1 MILRKKN
8 VQDMAKLLVQNLNK
22 SYIINEGFGKRSRVH
37 ALRDLNL
44 EVNEGEF
51 VTVIGPSGCG
61 KSTFLMV
68 VAGIHPFDSGVLLL
82 DGRPISEPGLDRGVV
97 FQDFALFSWMTVRDN
112 VKFGLSMKGMP
123 QEEQHRISEHY
134 LRLVNL
140 QEFADVFPHR
150 LSGGMKQRVGIAR
163 AMATEPE
170 ILLMDEPFGSLDAQT
185 RKSLQIQLL
194 DIWRETKKTIVFI
207 THSVREAVF
216 LSQKVVVLSAR
227 PGKVVETILID
238 LTYEERISLSDP
250 LMEHE
255 RRLENLIEQQIKGD
269 LSMRPIQK
277 PPLPKSPGI
286 LEQDMLE

>member
-1 MILRKKN
+1 
-8 VQDMAKLLVQNLNK
+8 MAKLLVQNLNK

-97 FQDFALFSWMTVRDN
+97 FQDFALFSWMTVRNN

>member
-1 MILRKKN
+1 MS
-8 VQDMAKLLVQNLNK
+8 KLLVQNLNK
-22 SYIINEGFGKRSRVH
+22 SYVINEGFGKRSRVH
-37 ALRDLNL
+37 ALRGLNI
-44 EVNEGEF
+44 EVNEGEL

-68 VAGIHPFDSGVLLL
+68 VAGIHPFDSGTLLL
-82 DGRPISEPGLDRGVV
+82 DGQPILEPGLDRGVV

-112 VKFGLSMKGMP
+112 VKFGLSMKGMS
-123 QEEQHRISEHY
+123 EEDQNRISEHY
-134 LRLVNL
+134 LHLVNL

-185 RKSLQIQLL
+185 RKSLQVQLL
-194 DIWRETKKTIVFI
+194 DIWQETKKTIVFI

-227 PGKVVETILID
+227 PGKVVETISID
-238 LTYEERISLSDP
+238 LTYEERISLSSS
-250 LMEHE
+250 LMEYE
-255 RRLENLIEQQIKGD
+255 RRLENLIEQQIEEDFLMQPNK
-269 LSMRPIQK
+269 K
-277 PPLPKSPGI
+277 PPLPESPGI
-286 LEQDMLE
+286 

>member
-1 MILRKKN
+1 MS
-8 VQDMAKLLVQNLNK
+8 KLVVKDLHK
-22 SYIINEGFGKRSRVH
+22 SYVINEGFGRRSRVH

-44 EVNEGEF
+44 EVSEGEL

-68 VAGIHPFDSGVLLL
+68 VAGIHPFDSGTLHL
-82 DGRPISEPGLDRGVV
+82 DGKPISEPGLDRGVV
-97 FQDFALFSWMTVRDN
+97 FQDFALFAWMTVRGN

-123 QEEQHRISEHY
+123 EAEQDRIAEHY

-185 RKSLQIQLL
+185 RKSLQVQLL

-216 LSQKVVVLSAR
+216 LSQKVVVLSSR
-227 PGKVVETILID
+227 PGRVVETIPID
-238 LTYEERISLSDP
+238 LSYEDRVSLSDS
-250 LMEHE
+250 LMEYE
-255 RRLENLIEQQIKGD
+255 RRLENLIEQQIED
-269 LSMRPIQK
+269 DFRM
-277 PPLPKSPGI
+277 LPNEPMSASKHPGFA
-286 LEQDMLE
+286 EDEMMD

>member
-1 MILRKKN
+1 
-8 VQDMAKLLVQNLNK
+8 MAKLLVQNLDK
-22 SYIINEGFGKRSRVH
+22 SYIINEGFGRRSRVH
-37 ALRDLNL
+37 ALRGLNL

-82 DGRPISEPGLDRGVV
+82 DDRPISEPGLDRGVV
-97 FQDFALFSWMTVRDN
+97 FQDFALFSWMTVRNN

-123 QEEQHRISEHY
+123 EEEQHRISEHY

-140 QEFADVFPHR
+140 QDFADVFPHR

-227 PGKVVETILID
+227 PGRVVETIPID
-238 LTYEERISLSDP
+238 LTYEERVSLSGP
-250 LMEHE
+250 LMDYE
-255 RRLENLIEQQIKGD
+255 RRLESLIEQQIKGD
-269 LSMRPIQK
+269 ASMRPIRQ
-277 PPLPKSPGI
+277 PPLAQSP
-286 LEQDMLE
+286 DMLEHEMLD

>member
-1 MILRKKN
+1 MT
-8 VQDMAKLLVQNLNK
+8 KLLVQNLDK

-37 ALRDLNL
+37 ALRGLDL
-44 EVNEGEF
+44 EVSEGEF

-97 FQDFALFSWMTVRDN
+97 FQDFALFSWMTVRNN

-123 QEEQHRISEHY
+123 EEEQHRISEHY

-140 QEFADVFPHR
+140 QDFADVFPHR

-185 RKSLQIQLL
+185 RKSLQTQLL

-227 PGKVVETILID
+227 PGKVVETIPIN
-238 LTYEERISLSDP
+238 LTYEERVSLSDP
-250 LMEHE
+250 LMEYE

-269 LSMRPIQK
+269 ASMQPIRQ
-277 PPLPKSPGI
+277 PPLAQSP
-286 LEQDMLE
+286 DMLEHEMLD

>member
-1 MILRKKN
+1 MT
-8 VQDMAKLLVQNLNK
+8 KLLVQNLDK

-37 ALRDLNL
+37 ALRGLNL

-82 DGRPISEPGLDRGVV
+82 DGKPISEPGLDRGVV
-97 FQDFALFSWMTVRDN
+97 FQDFALFSWMTVRNN

-123 QEEQHRISEHY
+123 EEEQHRISEHY

-140 QEFADVFPHR
+140 QDFADVFPHR

-185 RKSLQIQLL
+185 RKSLQTQLL

-227 PGKVVETILID
+227 PGKVVETIPIN
-238 LTYEERISLSDP
+238 LTYEERVSLSGP
-250 LMEHE
+250 LMEYE

-269 LSMRPIQK
+269 ASMRPVRQ
-277 PPLPKSPGI
+277 PPLAQSP
-286 LEQDMLE
+286 DMLEHEMLD

>member
-1 MILRKKN
+1 
-8 VQDMAKLLVQNLNK
+8 MAKLLVQNLNK

-123 QEEQHRISEHY
+123 RRSSTGFRNTISASSIS
-134 LRLVNL
+134 RNS
-140 QEFADVFPHR
+140 PTC
-150 LSGGMKQRVGIAR
+150 SPIASR
-163 AMATEPE
+163 A
-170 ILLMDEPFGSLDAQT
+170 G
-185 RKSLQIQLL
+185 
-194 DIWRETKKTIVFI
+194 
-207 THSVREAVF
+207 
-216 LSQKVVVLSAR
+216 
-227 PGKVVETILID
+227 
-238 LTYEERISLSDP
+238 
-250 LMEHE
+250 
-255 RRLENLIEQQIKGD
+255 
-269 LSMRPIQK
+269 
-277 PPLPKSPGI
+277 
-286 LEQDMLE
+286 

>member
-1 MILRKKN
+1 
-8 VQDMAKLLVQNLNK
+8 MAKLLVQNLNK

-82 DGRPISEPGLDRGVV
+82 DDRPISEPGLDRGVV

>member
-1 MILRKKN
+1 MKN

-97 FQDFALFSWMTVRDN
+97 FQDFALFSWMTVRNN

-123 QEEQHRISEHY
+123 EEEQHRISEHY

>member
-1 MILRKKN
+1 M
-8 VQDMAKLLVQNLNK
+8 QEMAKLLVQNLDK

-37 ALRDLNL
+37 ALRGLNL

-68 VAGIHPFDSGVLLL
+68 VAGIHLFDSGVLLL
-82 DGRPISEPGLDRGVV
+82 DGRSISEPGLDRGVV
-97 FQDFALFSWMTVRDN
+97 FQDFALFSWMTVRNN
-112 VKFGLSMKGMP
+112 VKFGLSMKGMS
-123 QEEQHRISEHY
+123 EEKQYRISEQY

-140 QEFADVFPHR
+140 QDFADVFPHR

-227 PGKVVETILID
+227 PGKVVETIPIG
-238 LTYEERISLSDP
+238 LTYDQRISLSGP
-250 LMEHE
+250 LMEYE
-255 RRLENLIEQQIKGD
+255 RDLENLIERQIKGD
-269 LSMRPIQK
+269 ASMRSVRQ
-277 PPLPKSPGI
+277 PPLSKSP
-286 LEQDMLE
+286 DMLERGMLE

>member
-1 MILRKKN
+1 
-8 VQDMAKLLVQNLNK
+8 MAKLLVQNLNK

-37 ALRDLNL
+37 ALRGLNL

-255 RRLENLIEQQIKGD
+255 RRLENLIEQQIKDD

>member
-1 MILRKKN
+1 
-8 VQDMAKLLVQNLNK
+8 MAKLLVRNLDK

-37 ALRDLNL
+37 ALRGLNL

-82 DGRPISEPGLDRGVV
+82 DDRPISEPGLDRGVV
-97 FQDFALFSWMTVRDN
+97 FQDFALFSWMTVRNN

-123 QEEQHRISEHY
+123 EEEQHRISEHY

-140 QEFADVFPHR
+140 QDFADVFPHR

-227 PGKVVETILID
+227 PGKVVETIPIN
-238 LTYEERISLSDP
+238 LTYEERVSLSGP
-250 LMEHE
+250 LMEYE

-269 LSMRPIQK
+269 ASMRPVRQ
-277 PPLPKSPGI
+277 PPLAQSP
-286 LEQDMLE
+286 DMLEHEMLD

>member
-1 MILRKKN
+1 
-8 VQDMAKLLVQNLNK
+8 MAKLLVQNLNK

>member
-1 MILRKKN
+1 
-8 VQDMAKLLVQNLNK
+8 MAKLLVQNLNK

-227 PGKVVETILID
+227 PGKAVETILID

>member
-1 MILRKKN
+1 
-8 VQDMAKLLVQNLNK
+8 MAKLLVQNLNK

-37 ALRDLNL
+37 ALRGLNL

>member
-37 ALRDLNL
+37 ALRGLNL

>member
-1 MILRKKN
+1 
-8 VQDMAKLLVQNLNK
+8 MAKLLVQNLDK

-37 ALRDLNL
+37 ALRGLNL

-82 DGRPISEPGLDRGVV
+82 DDRPISEPGLDRGVV
-97 FQDFALFSWMTVRDN
+97 FQDFALFSWMTVRNN

-123 QEEQHRISEHY
+123 EEEQHRISEHY

-140 QEFADVFPHR
+140 QDFADVFPHR

-227 PGKVVETILID
+227 PGKVVETIRID
-238 LTYEERISLSDP
+238 LTYEERVSLSGP
-250 LMEHE
+250 LMEYE

-269 LSMRPIQK
+269 ASMRAVRQ
-277 PPLPKSPGI
+277 PPLAKSP
-286 LEQDMLE
+286 DMLEHEMLD

>member
-1 MILRKKN
+1 MP
-8 VQDMAKLLVQNLNK
+8 KLLVQNLNK

-37 ALRDLNL
+37 ALRDLNI
-44 EVNEGEF
+44 EVDEGEL

-68 VAGIHPFDSGVLLL
+68 VAGIHPFDSGTLLL
-82 DGRPISEPGLDRGVV
+82 DGQPISEPGLDRGVV
-97 FQDFALFSWMTVRDN
+97 FQDFALFPWMTVRDN
-112 VKFGLSMKGMP
+112 VKFGLSMKGMS
-123 QEEQHRISEHY
+123 EKEQSRISERY
-134 LRLVNL
+134 LHLVNL

-194 DIWRETKKTIVFI
+194 DIWRETKKTIVFV

-227 PGKVVETILID
+227 PGKVVENIHVD
-238 LTYEERISLSDP
+238 LTYEERISLSGS
-250 LMEHE
+250 LMEYE
-255 RRLENLIEQQIKGD
+255 RRLEDLIEQQIEDNFLMSPGK
-269 LSMRPIQK
+269 K
-277 PPLPKSPGI
+277 PPPPELPGTS
-286 LEQDMLE
+286 EREMVE

>member
-1 MILRKKN
+1 M
-8 VQDMAKLLVQNLNK
+8 
-22 SYIINEGFGKRSRVH
+22 
-37 ALRDLNL
+37 
-44 EVNEGEF
+44 
-51 VTVIGPSGCG
+51 
-61 KSTFLMV
+61 
-68 VAGIHPFDSGVLLL
+68 
-82 DGRPISEPGLDRGVV
+82 
-97 FQDFALFSWMTVRDN
+97 
-112 VKFGLSMKGMP
+112 
-123 QEEQHRISEHY
+123 
-134 LRLVNL
+134 
-140 QEFADVFPHR
+140 FPHR

>member
-1 MILRKKN
+1 MT
-8 VQDMAKLLVQNLNK
+8 KLLVQNLDK

-37 ALRDLNL
+37 ALRGLNL

-82 DGRPISEPGLDRGVV
+82 DDRPISEPGLDRGVV
-97 FQDFALFSWMTVRDN
+97 FQDFALFSWMTVRNN

-123 QEEQHRISEHY
+123 EEEQHRISEHY

-140 QEFADVFPHR
+140 QDFADVFPHR

-185 RKSLQIQLL
+185 RKSLQTQLL

-227 PGKVVETILID
+227 PGKVVETIPIN
-238 LTYEERISLSDP
+238 LTYEERVSLSGP
-250 LMEHE
+250 LMEYE

-269 LSMRPIQK
+269 ASMRPVRQ
-277 PPLPKSPGI
+277 PPLAQSP
-286 LEQDMLE
+286 DMLEHEMLD

>member
-1 MILRKKN
+1 
-8 VQDMAKLLVQNLNK
+8 MAKLLVQNLDK

-37 ALRDLNL
+37 ALRGLNI

-82 DGRPISEPGLDRGVV
+82 DGQPISEPGLDRGVV

-123 QEEQHRISEHY
+123 EKEQHRISEHY

-227 PGKVVETILID
+227 PGKVVETIRID

>member
-1 MILRKKN
+1 
-8 VQDMAKLLVQNLNK
+8 MAKLLVQNLNK
-22 SYIINEGFGKRSRVH
+22 SYVINEGFGKRSRVH
-37 ALRDLNL
+37 ALRELNL
-44 EVNEGEF
+44 EVNEGEL

-68 VAGIHPFDSGVLLL
+68 VAGIHPFDSGTLLL
-82 DGRPISEPGLDRGVV
+82 DGQPISEPGLDRGVV

-123 QEEQHRISEHY
+123 EAEQNRIVERY

-185 RKSLQIQLL
+185 RKSLQVQLL

-227 PGKVVETILID
+227 PGKVVETIPID
-238 LTYEERISLSDP
+238 LSYEERISLSSP
-250 LMEHE
+250 LMEYE
-255 RRLENLIEQQIKGD
+255 RRLEDLIEQQIEEEFF
-269 LSMRPIQK
+269 MRPDK
-277 PPLPKSPGI
+277 PPSLPGPSGI
-286 LEQDMLE
+286 SEQEMLE

>member
-1 MILRKKN
+1 
-8 VQDMAKLLVQNLNK
+8 MAKLLVQNLNK

-37 ALRDLNL
+37 ALRGLNL

-82 DGRPISEPGLDRGVV
+82 DGRPISEPGLDRGGV

>member
-1 MILRKKN
+1 MT
-8 VQDMAKLLVQNLNK
+8 KLLVQNLDK

-37 ALRDLNL
+37 ALRGLDL

-97 FQDFALFSWMTVRDN
+97 FQDFALFSWMTVRNN
-112 VKFGLSMKGMP
+112 VKFGLSMKGMSE
-123 QEEQHRISEHY
+123 EEQHRISEHY

-140 QEFADVFPHR
+140 QDFADVFPHR

-185 RKSLQIQLL
+185 RKSLQTQLL

-227 PGKVVETILID
+227 PGKVVETIPIN
-238 LTYEERISLSDP
+238 LTYEERVSLSGP
-250 LMEHE
+250 LMEYE

-269 LSMRPIQK
+269 ASMRPIRQ
-277 PPLPKSPGI
+277 PPLAQSP
-286 LEQDMLE
+286 DMLEHEMLD

>member
-1 MILRKKN
+1 
-8 VQDMAKLLVQNLNK
+8 MAKLLVQNLDK

-37 ALRDLNL
+37 ALRGLNL

-82 DGRPISEPGLDRGVV
+82 DDRPISEPGLDRGVV
-97 FQDFALFSWMTVRDN
+97 FQDFALFSWMTVRNN

-123 QEEQHRISEHY
+123 EEEQHRISEHY

-140 QEFADVFPHR
+140 HDFADVFPHR

-227 PGKVVETILID
+227 PGKVVETIRID
-238 LTYEERISLSDP
+238 LSYEERVSLSGP
-250 LMEHE
+250 LMEYE

-269 LSMRPIQK
+269 ASMRAVRQ
-277 PPLPKSPGI
+277 PPLQKSSG
-286 LEQDMLE
+286 MLEHEMLE

>member
-1 MILRKKN
+1 MT
-8 VQDMAKLLVQNLNK
+8 KLLVQNLDK
-22 SYIINEGFGKRSRVH
+22 SYVINEGFGKRSRVH
-37 ALRDLNL
+37 ALRGLNL

-97 FQDFALFSWMTVRDN
+97 FQDFALFSWMTVRNN

-123 QEEQHRISEHY
+123 EEEQHRISEHY

-140 QEFADVFPHR
+140 QDFADVFPHR

-185 RKSLQIQLL
+185 RKSLQTQLL

-227 PGKVVETILID
+227 PGKVVETIPIN
-238 LTYEERISLSDP
+238 LTYEERVSLSGP
-250 LMEHE
+250 LMEYE

-269 LSMRPIQK
+269 ASMQPIRQ
-277 PPLPKSPGI
+277 PPLTQSP
-286 LEQDMLE
+286 DMLEHEMLD

>member
-97 FQDFALFSWMTVRDN
+97 FQDFALFSWMTVRNN

-123 QEEQHRISEHY
+123 EEEQHRISEHY

>member
-1 MILRKKN
+1 MT
-8 VQDMAKLLVQNLNK
+8 KLLVRNLDK

-37 ALRDLNL
+37 ALRGLNL

-97 FQDFALFSWMTVRDN
+97 FQDFALFSWMTVRNN

-123 QEEQHRISEHY
+123 EEEQHRISEHY

-140 QEFADVFPHR
+140 QDFADVFPHR

-185 RKSLQIQLL
+185 RKSLQTQLL

-227 PGKVVETILID
+227 PGKVVETIPIN
-238 LTYEERISLSDP
+238 LTYEERVSLSGP
-250 LMEHE
+250 LMEYE

-269 LSMRPIQK
+269 ASMRPVRQ
-277 PPLPKSPGI
+277 PPLAQSP
-286 LEQDMLE
+286 DMLEHEMLD

>member
-1 MILRKKN
+1 
-8 VQDMAKLLVQNLNK
+8 MAKLLVQNLNK

-37 ALRDLNL
+37 ALRGLNL

-269 LSMRPIQK
+269 LSMRAIQK